1 MAKAAKKRIPVKK
14 AAPVKE
20 DKPVHHAAHAHEPK
34 PERIRRRLEGQSLE
48 DWEKDA
54 KAAGNKII
62 HTGHHPIEVPD
73 NG

>member
-54 KAAGNKII
+54 
-62 HTGHHPIEVPD
+62 
-73 NG
+73 